1 MFVDLGATKLLAA
14 QKAERKIAV
23 EIKSFVNASPVTDLE
38 VALGQYILYQNIMEE
53 TEPERQLY
61 LAIRKATYREIF
73 SEPIG
78 SLVIKKNSLHL
89 LIFDPQKEA
98 IAQWID

>member
-38 VALGQYILYQNIMEE
+38 VALGQYILYQKIMEE
-53 TEPERQLY
+53 TEPGQQLY
-61 LAIRKATYREIF
+61 LAIRIRNVSGDF
-73 SEPIG
+73 
-78 SLVIKKNSLHL
+78 
-89 LIFDPQKEA
+89 
-98 IAQWID
+98 

>member
-1 MFVDLGATKLLAA
+1 
-14 QKAERKIAV
+14 
-23 EIKSFVNASPVTDLE
+23 
-38 VALGQYILYQNIMEE
+38 MEE
-53 TEPERQLY
+53 TEPGRQLY

-89 LIFDPQKEA
+89 LIFDPQKET